1 MILFAPATG
10 EEFMDL
16 FIEILKAIFIG
27 IVQGIT
33 EWLPVSS
40 TGHMIIANEFVK
52 LDVSDGCWDLF
63 EVITQLGSIF
73 AVVILFFDKLNPWS
87 KNKNVEMRKRTWSLW
102 FKVVVAVIPAA
113 IIGLL
118 LEDWLDEN
126 FYNPVVVAVALVVYG
141 VLFIVIERVNINKKY
156 KVEDVYDINYPTALK
171 IGCFQVLSLIPG
183 TSRSGST
190 ILGASTVGVSRTAAA
205 EFSFFLAI
213 PVMLG
218 ASALKVFKAFALDG
232 VTLTSTEIAVL
243 IAGTI
248 TAFAVSMVAIKFLM
262 SFVKK
267 HSFES
272 FGWYRIGLGI
282 VLIVYFL
289 IKNI

>member
-1 MILFAPATG
+1 
-10 EEFMDL
+10 MDL

-40 TGHMIIANEFVK
+40 TGHMIIANEFVQ
-52 LDVSDGCWDLF
+52 LDISAGCWDIF
-63 EVITQLGSIF
+63 EVITQLGSIL

-87 KNKNVEMRKRTWSLW
+87 KNKDAVMRKKTWSLW
-102 FKVVVAVIPAA
+102 FKVVVAVLPAA
-113 IIGLL
+113 VIGIL
-118 LEDWLDEN
+118 LEDWLDEH
-126 FYNPVVVAVALVVYG
+126 FYNFIVVAIALVVYG
-141 VLFIVIERVNINKKY
+141 VLFIVIERINKNK
-156 KVEDVYDINYPTALK
+156 KFKIEDVYDIDYPTAIK

-218 ASALKVFKAFALDG
+218 ASTLKVFKAFALDG
-232 VTLTSTEIAVL
+232 LSLNLTEIVVLLTGTAV
-243 IAGTI
+243 
-248 TAFAVSMVAIKFLM
+248 AFAVSMVAIKFLM
-262 SFVKK
+262 AFVKK

-282 VLIVYFL
+282 ILIIYYI
-289 IKNI
+289 IKINM

>member
-1 MILFAPATG
+1 
-10 EEFMDL
+10 MDT

-40 TGHMIIANEFVK
+40 TGHMIIANEFIQ
-52 LDVSDGCWDLF
+52 LDVSAGCWDLF
-63 EVITQLGSIF
+63 EVITQLGSII

-87 KNKNVEMRKRTWSLW
+87 KSKDEVMRKKTWSLW
-102 FKVVVAVIPAA
+102 LKVVVAVLPAA
-113 IIGLL
+113 LIGVL
-118 LEDWLDEN
+118 LESWLDEH
-126 FYNPVVVAVALVVYG
+126 FYNFIVVSIALVVYG
-141 VLFIVIERVNINKKY
+141 VFFIVIERINKNKKY
-156 KVEDVYDINYPTALK
+156 KIEDVYDIDYVTAVK

-218 ASALKVFKAFALDG
+218 ASALKVFKAFVLDG
-232 VTLTSTEIAVL
+232 LALSLTEWVVL
-243 IAGTI
+243 LTGTVV
-248 TAFAVSMVAIKFLM
+248 AFAVSMIVIKFLM
-262 SFVKK
+262 NFVRR

-272 FGWYRIGLGI
+272 FGWYRIALGL
-282 VLIVYFL
+282 VLIIYYV
-289 IKNI
+289 IKINI

>member
-1 MILFAPATG
+1 M
-10 EEFMDL
+10 EV

-52 LDVSDGCWDLF
+52 LDVSEGCWDLF
-63 EVITQLGSIF
+63 EVITQLGSIL

-87 KNKNVEMRKRTWSLW
+87 KNKDSEARKRTWSLW
-102 FKVVVAVIPAA
+102 FKVVVAVMPAA
-113 IIGLL
+113 VIGLL
-118 LEDWLDEN
+118 FEDWLDKH
-126 FYNPVVVAVALVVYG
+126 FYDPVVVAIALVVYG
-141 VLFIVIERVNINKKY
+141 VLFIVIERINKNRKF
-156 KVEDVYDINYPTALK
+156 KVEDVYGIDYPTALK

-218 ASALKVFKAFALDG
+218 ASALKAFKAFVLDG
-232 VTLTSTEIAVL
+232 VVLNSTEIAVL
-243 IAGTI
+243 ISGTL
-248 TAFAVSMVAIKFLM
+248 TAFLVSMVAIKFLM

-272 FGWYRIGLGI
+272 FGWYRIGLGAI
-282 VLIVYFL
+282 LIAYFL

>member
-1 MILFAPATG
+1 M
-10 EEFMDL
+10 EL

-40 TGHMIIANEFVK
+40 TGHMIIANEFVQ
-52 LDVSDGCWDLF
+52 LDVSAGCWDLF
-63 EVITQLGSIF
+63 EVITQLGSIL

-87 KNKNVEMRKRTWSLW
+87 KNKDAQMRKKTWSLW
-102 FKVVVAVIPAA
+102 FKVVFAVLPAAVIG
-113 IIGLL
+113 IL
-118 LEDWLDEN
+118 LEDWLDSH
-126 FYNPVVVAVALVVYG
+126 FYNFVVVAVALVVYG
-141 VLFIVIERVNINKKY
+141 VLFIVIERINKNKKY
-156 KVEDVYDINYPTALK
+156 KVEDVYDIDYPTALK

-190 ILGASTVGVSRTAAA
+190 ILGASTVGVNRTAAA

-213 PVMLG
+213 PVMAG
-218 ASALKVFKAFALDG
+218 ASALKAFKAFFIDG
-232 VTLTSTEIAVL
+232 LTLNMTEIVIL
-243 IAGTI
+243 LTGTLV
-248 TAFAVSMVAIKFLM
+248 AFAVSMVAIKFLM

-272 FGWYRIGLGI
+272 FGWYRIALGI
-282 VLIVYFL
+282 VLIIYYI
-289 IKNI
+289 IKINI

>member
-1 MILFAPATG
+1 
-10 EEFMDL
+10 MDT

-40 TGHMIIANEFVK
+40 TGHMIIANEFVQ
-52 LDVSDGCWDLF
+52 LDVSAGCWELF
-63 EVITQLGSIF
+63 EVITQLGSII

-87 KNKNVEMRKRTWSLW
+87 KNKDTVMRKKTWSLW
-102 FKVVVAVIPAA
+102 LKVVIAVLPAA
-113 IIGLL
+113 IIGILF
-118 LEDWLDEN
+118 EEWLDEH
-126 FYNPVVVAVALVVYG
+126 FYNFIVVAIALVVYG
-141 VLFIVIERVNINKKY
+141 VLFIVIERINKNKKY
-156 KVEDVYDINYPTALK
+156 KIEDVYDIDCVTAIK

-218 ASALKVFKAFALDG
+218 ASALKVFKAFVIDDL
-232 VTLTSTEIAVL
+232 TLNLTEWVVL
-243 IAGTI
+243 LTGTLV
-248 TAFAVSMVAIKFLM
+248 AFAVSMIVIKFLM
-262 SFVKK
+262 NFVRR

-282 VLIVYFL
+282 VLITYYI
-289 IKNI
+289 IKINT

>member
-1 MILFAPATG
+1 M
-10 EEFMDL
+10 

-40 TGHMIIANEFVK
+40 TGHMIIANDFVA
-52 LDVSDGCWDLF
+52 LDVSKGCWDLF
-63 EVITQLGSIF
+63 EVITQLGSIL

-87 KNKNVEMRKRTWSLW
+87 KNKDTVMRKKTWSLW
-102 FKVVVAVIPAA
+102 FKVVVAVLPAA
-113 IIGLL
+113 VIGIL
-118 LEDWLDEN
+118 LEDWLDEQ
-126 FYNPVVVAVALVVYG
+126 FYNFVTVSIALIVYG
-141 VLFIVIERVNINKKY
+141 VLFIVIERINKNKNY
-156 KVEDVYDINYPTALK
+156 KIEDVYDIDYPTALK

-190 ILGASTVGVSRTAAA
+190 ILGASTVGVNRSAAA

-218 ASALKVFKAFALDG
+218 ASALKVFKAFVIDKI
-232 VTLTSTEIAVL
+232 TLTSTEWIVL
-243 IAGTI
+243 LTGTVV
-248 TAFAVSMVAIKFLM
+248 AFLVSMVVIKFLM
-262 SFVKK
+262 SFVRR

-272 FGWYRIGLGI
+272 FGWYRIVLGVGL
-282 VLIVYFL
+282 LIYF
-289 IKNI
+289 IAK

>member
-1 MILFAPATG
+1 
-10 EEFMDL
+10 MDT

-40 TGHMIIANEFVK
+40 TGHMIIANEFVQ
-52 LDVSDGCWDLF
+52 LDVSAGCWDLF
-63 EVITQLGSIF
+63 EVITQLGSIL

-87 KNKNVEMRKRTWSLW
+87 KNKDAQMRKKTWSLW
-102 FKVVVAVIPAA
+102 FKVVFAVLPAAVIG
-113 IIGLL
+113 ILF
-118 LEDWLDEN
+118 EDWLDEH
-126 FYNPVVVAVALVVYG
+126 FYNFIVVAVALVVYG
-141 VLFIVIERVNINKKY
+141 VLFIVIERINKNKKY
-156 KVEDVYDINYPTALK
+156 KVEDVYDIDYPTALK

-190 ILGASTVGVSRTAAA
+190 ILGASTVGVNRTAAA

-213 PVMLG
+213 PVMAG
-218 ASALKVFKAFALDG
+218 ASALKAFKAFFIDG
-232 VTLTSTEIAVL
+232 LTLNTTEIVIL
-243 IAGTI
+243 LTGTLV
-248 TAFAVSMVAIKFLM
+248 AFAVSMVAIKFLM

-272 FGWYRIGLGI
+272 FGWYRIALGI
-282 VLIVYFL
+282 VLIIYYI
-289 IKNI
+289 IKINI

>member
-1 MILFAPATG
+1 
-10 EEFMDL
+10 MDT

-40 TGHMIIANEFVK
+40 TGHMIIANEFVQ
-52 LDVSDGCWDLF
+52 LDVSEGCWDIF
-63 EVITQLGSIF
+63 EVITQLGSII

-87 KNKNVEMRKRTWSLW
+87 KNKDEEMKRKTWSLW
-102 FKVVVAVIPAA
+102 FKVVVAVLPAA
-113 IIGLL
+113 LIGLL
-118 LEDWLDEN
+118 LESWLDEH
-126 FYNPVVVAVALVVYG
+126 FYNFIVVSIALVVYG
-141 VLFIVIERVNINKKY
+141 VLFIVIERINKNKKY
-156 KVEDVYDINYPTALK
+156 KIEDVYDIDYVTAIK

-218 ASALKVFKAFALDG
+218 ASALKVFKAFVLDG
-232 VTLTSTEIAVL
+232 LSLNLTEWIVLLTGTLV
-243 IAGTI
+243 
-248 TAFAVSMVAIKFLM
+248 AFAVSMVVIKFLM
-262 SFVKK
+262 NFVRR

-282 VLIVYFL
+282 ILIIYYV
-289 IKNI
+289 IKINI

>member
-1 MILFAPATG
+1 MET
-10 EEFMDL
+10 

-40 TGHMIIANEFVK
+40 TGHMIIANEFVQ
-52 LDVSDGCWDLF
+52 LDVSAGCWDLF
-63 EVITQLGSIF
+63 EVITQLGSII

-87 KNKNVEMRKRTWSLW
+87 KNKDAVMRKKTWSLW
-102 FKVVVAVIPAA
+102 FKVVVAVLPAA
-113 IIGLL
+113 LIGIL
-118 LEDWLDEN
+118 LEDWLDEH
-126 FYNPVVVAVALVVYG
+126 FYNFIVVAIALVAYG
-141 VLFIVIERVNINKKY
+141 VLFIVVERINKNKRY
-156 KVEDVYDINYPTALK
+156 KIEDVYDIDYVTAIK

-190 ILGASTVGVSRTAAA
+190 ILGASTVGVNRTAAA

-218 ASALKVFKAFALDG
+218 ASALKVFKAFVLDG
-232 VTLTSTEIAVL
+232 LTLSLTEWVVL
-243 IAGTI
+243 LTGTVV
-248 TAFAVSMVAIKFLM
+248 AFLVSMIVIKFLM
-262 SFVKK
+262 NFVRR

-272 FGWYRIGLGI
+272 FGWYRIALGI
-282 VLIVYFL
+282 VLITYYV
-289 IKNI
+289 IKINV

>member
-1 MILFAPATG
+1 
-10 EEFMDL
+10 MDL

-40 TGHMIIANEFVK
+40 TGHMIIANEFVQ
-52 LDVSDGCWDLF
+52 LDISAGCWDIF
-63 EVITQLGSIF
+63 EVITQLGSIL

-87 KNKNVEMRKRTWSLW
+87 KNKDAVMRKKTWSLW
-102 FKVVVAVIPAA
+102 FKVVVAVLPAA
-113 IIGLL
+113 VIGIL
-118 LEDWLDEN
+118 LEDWLDEH
-126 FYNPVVVAVALVVYG
+126 FYNFIVVAIALVVYG
-141 VLFIVIERVNINKKY
+141 VLFIVIERINKNK
-156 KVEDVYDINYPTALK
+156 KFKIEDVYDIDYPTAIK

-232 VTLTSTEIAVL
+232 LSLNLTEIVVLLTGTAV
-243 IAGTI
+243 
-248 TAFAVSMVAIKFLM
+248 AFAVSMVAIKFLM
-262 SFVKK
+262 AFVKK

-282 VLIVYFL
+282 ILIIYYI
-289 IKNI
+289 IKINM

>member
-1 MILFAPATG
+1 
-10 EEFMDL
+10 MDT

-40 TGHMIIANEFVK
+40 TGHMIIANEFVQ
-52 LDVSDGCWDLF
+52 LDVSAGCWDLF
-63 EVITQLGSIF
+63 EVITQLGSII

-87 KNKNVEMRKRTWSLW
+87 KNKDEVMRKKTWSLW
-102 FKVVVAVIPAA
+102 FKVIVAVLPAA
-113 IIGLL
+113 LIGIL
-118 LEDWLDEN
+118 LEDWLDEH
-126 FYNPVVVAVALVVYG
+126 FYNFIVVSIALVVYG
-141 VLFIVIERVNINKKY
+141 VLFIVIERINKNKKY
-156 KVEDVYDINYPTALK
+156 KIEDVYDIDYVTAIK

-218 ASALKVFKAFALDG
+218 ASALKVFKTFVLDG
-232 VTLTSTEIAVL
+232 LTLSLTEWVVL
-243 IAGTI
+243 LTGTLV
-248 TAFAVSMVAIKFLM
+248 AFAVSMVVIKFLM
-262 SFVKK
+262 NFVRR

-272 FGWYRIGLGI
+272 FGWYRIALGVI
-282 VLIVYFL
+282 LITYYV
-289 IKNI
+289 IKINI

>member
-1 MILFAPATG
+1 
-10 EEFMDL
+10 MDT

-40 TGHMIIANEFVK
+40 TGHMIIANEFVQ
-52 LDVSDGCWDLF
+52 LDVSEGCWDLF
-63 EVITQLGSIF
+63 EVITQLGSII

-87 KNKNVEMRKRTWSLW
+87 KNKDEEMKRKTWSLW
-102 FKVVVAVIPAA
+102 FKVVVAVLPAA
-113 IIGLL
+113 LIGLL
-118 LEDWLDEN
+118 LESWLDEH
-126 FYNPVVVAVALVVYG
+126 FYNFIVVSIALVVYG
-141 VLFIVIERVNINKKY
+141 VLFIVIERINKNKRY
-156 KVEDVYDINYPTALK
+156 KIEDVYDIDYVTAIK

-218 ASALKVFKAFALDG
+218 ASALKVFKAFVLDDLSLNLTEWVVLLTG
-232 VTLTSTEIAVL
+232 TLV
-243 IAGTI
+243 
-248 TAFAVSMVAIKFLM
+248 AFAVSMVVIKFLM
-262 SFVKK
+262 NFVRR

-282 VLIVYFL
+282 ILIIYYI
-289 IKNI
+289 IKINV